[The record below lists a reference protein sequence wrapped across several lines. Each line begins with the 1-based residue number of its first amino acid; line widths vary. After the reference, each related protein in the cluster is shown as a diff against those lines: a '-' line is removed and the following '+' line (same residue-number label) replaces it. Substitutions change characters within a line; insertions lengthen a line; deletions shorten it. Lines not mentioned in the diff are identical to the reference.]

1 MAWMGARPL
10 SKRIADEVAAEW
22 DDAWRCFALDAE
34 SRLAFADEA
43 LAKAQGILSI
53 VIESYPEVLG
63 DLTTVLALTVLQ
75 ELGEG
80 YALMS
85 EAWPI
90 GREANPWMPDLA
102 VVERNVRLT
111 TVDSPSGQLSEIE
124 LTTPVSGGDG
134 RDSSQPSRIVPV
146 TEHKLAHDLAKAFST
161 YPTFLA
167 VVAADRGRIE
177 LYKRRTETRRTACMG
192 MSLLRRELTCWALS
206 LIAEGRHG
214 KRCIC
219 TSYLPT
225 LASWPRRGTPSTSTA
240 SRPWF
245 SPSTSYA
252 GTSETRTWV
261 PGSPTTGHNSAMSWA
276 EDGAS
281 RRYRRI
287 NSPRARGTRDGTPRI
302 PG

>member
-192 MSLLRRELTCWALS
+192 MSLLRREFDLLGALVDRGGAARQAVYLYLLLTDSRFLATAGDSIDQYRQPPVVLPIDFVRGYIRDTDVGAWLANHGAQLS
-206 LIAEGRHG
+206 DELG
-214 KRCIC
+214 
-219 TSYLPT
+219 
-225 LASWPRRGTPSTSTA
+225 
-240 SRPWF
+240 
-245 SPSTSYA
+245 
-252 GTSETRTWV
+252 
-261 PGSPTTGHNSAMSWA
+261 
-276 EDGAS
+276 
-281 RRYRRI
+281 
-287 NSPRARGTRDGTPRI
+287 
-302 PG
+302 